1 MLPATTDS
9 SISYFN
15 IAPELFPW
23 RELNEI
29 ETRRVHMTDQFI
41 FDILLQSGGVRNPEL
56 LFPPRD
62 MEELERLLT
71 AIHNS
76 TYDVLKK
83 NCLIYLLLK
92 WFQDGRDDKFR
103 EEKCI
108 PPQFVALADAYWYLD
123 TGINVEVSLT

>member
-1 MLPATTDS
+1 MLPEPTDS

-29 ETRRVHMTDQFI
+29 ETRRAHMTDQFI
-41 FDILLQSGGVRNPEL
+41 FDILLKSGGVRNPES

-62 MEELERLLT
+62 MDELERLLT